1 MKLTTCFI
9 LKTKQ
14 IYTKTLTV
22 SESTFKIK
30 LMSAW
35 TLFSKFC
42 LRQQFF
48 ANKDFYTN
56 KRFCNIFKTTNTKK
70 LIKAISE
77 SSSKFLQTPWK
88 KTTLKQPIHFSR
100 AAFSYFL
107 HLNYYKF
114 HTALTKSIK
123 LHLNPFNPGIL
134 WKVDI

>member
-77 SSSKFLQTPWK
+77 SSNKFLQTPWK
-88 KTTLKQPIHFSR
+88 KTTLKQPIRFSR
-100 AAFSYFL
+100 AVFSYFL
-107 HLNYYKF
+107 RLNYYNF
-114 HTALTKSIK
+114 HTALTNWIK
-123 LHLNPFNPGIL
+123 LHFNPFSPGIL